1 MEQATKRATIYFD
14 AHIHKVL
21 RIKAAH
27 TQRSISELVN
37 EAVKMALREDH
48 DDLKAFEDR
57 EQEPVVTYEEL
68 LAELKA
74 NGNI

>member
-1 MEQATKRATIYFD
+1 MEQVTKRATIYFD

-27 TQRSISELVN
+27 TQRSISALVN
-37 EAVKMALREDH
+37 EAVKMALRDDH
-48 DDLKAFEDR
+48 DDLQAFEDR
-57 EQEPVVTYEEL
+57 EQEPEVTYEEL

-74 NGNI
+74 HGNI